1 MDKLKQTIP
10 NIIKQALSDEDE
22 ITRELMLV
30 LLNEVYSNPNKES
43 QKKTAQRALDDFIK
57 TAYDL
62 NKSGGNYGI

>member
-22 ITRELMLV
+22 ITCNLTLV

-43 QKKTAQRALDDFIK
+43 QKKTAQRALDDYIK

-62 NKSGGNYGI
+62 NKSRGNYGI